1 MASAME
7 RPVVVEKYL
16 DEELARKR
24 IARVGSPQMAKGM
37 AVHCSPFG
45 VIPKKNRIDKFRLIM
60 DLSAP
65 EGQSVNDGIKKELA
79 SLVYISVDEVVTEV
93 LRKGKGALLAKM
105 DVKQA
110 YRNIP
115 VHPLDRH
122 LLGMQWKGEV
132 FVDMVLPFGLRSAP
146 LLFTAVADALQ
157 WAMEA
162 KGVTWVGH
170 YIDNFF
176 TVGAPGSRECAANV
190 AIMKGLFEE
199 TGLPTEPEKDEGPA
213 TSIGLL
219 GLELDSERLEIRLP
233 EDKLS
238 RLRSALEAWRG
249 KKVCR
254 KRDLL
259 SLIGSLSH
267 ACKAV
272 KAGRAFLR
280 RLIDLSMTARH
291 LDRFI
296 RLGNELDQTSSGG
309 TGTVRPG
316 MVPP

>member
-1 MASAME
+1 M
-7 RPVVVEKYL
+7 
-16 DEELARKR
+16 
-24 IARVGSPQMAKGM
+24 
-37 AVHCSPFG
+37 
-45 VIPKKNRIDKFRLIM
+45 
-60 DLSAP
+60 
-65 EGQSVNDGIKKELA
+65 
-79 SLVYISVDEVVTEV
+79 
-93 LRKGKGALLAKM
+93 
-105 DVKQA
+105 
-110 YRNIP
+110 
-115 VHPLDRH
+115 
-122 LLGMQWKGEV
+122 
-132 FVDMVLPFGLRSAP
+132 
-146 LLFTAVADALQ
+146 
-157 WAMEA
+157 
-162 KGVTWVGH
+162 
-170 YIDNFF
+170 
-176 TVGAPGSRECAANV
+176 VGAPGSRECAANI
-190 AIMKGLFEE
+190 AIMKGLFEQ

-254 KRDLL
+254 KKDLL

-296 RLGNELDQTSSGG
+296 RLGNGARSDIE
-309 TGTVRPG
+309 
-316 MVPP
+316 